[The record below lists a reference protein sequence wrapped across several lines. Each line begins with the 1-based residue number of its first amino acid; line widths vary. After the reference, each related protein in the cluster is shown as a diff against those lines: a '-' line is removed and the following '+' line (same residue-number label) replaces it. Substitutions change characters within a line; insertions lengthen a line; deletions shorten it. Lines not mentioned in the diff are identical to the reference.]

1 MIVPKPNAVLSS
13 PATSRISNARYW
25 LIALCLVLISMAIQI
40 PGLRHEKVIDDL
52 MLIDSQEL
60 RGCGDDT
67 LKGCMTG
74 GVFKMYYR
82 PLLSASFMW
91 GVKMHGAGPFLHR
104 VENLAMHTILTALVF
119 GFFRLLFRQDR
130 AALAAATL
138 FALHPLHVPVTTF
151 IGGRTDTLSL
161 CFLVPCAMATILMGT
176 SRTTLRVWFYLIVGI
191 ICFFLALLSKEQS
204 FLIIFLLPLLFRLGR
219 EKIGD
224 TPPLFAAN
232 KISLLFLYFIP
243 LGVFGWLATKYTPR
257 NTYDGADWDIAL
269 RIETIGRT
277 LWYYV
282 KAFVFPTVK
291 TLHQSTAGAW
301 DIPQY
306 GIMALGFGAAGLWIA
321 ALAGTWRNREVRF
334 LMLWTTLTVA
344 PCLNLIPIP
353 SQAVAPYRAM
363 IPALGTCGLMGLAFA
378 VLWQQNRRVQMAG
391 IYGFVLLASGNLYVS
406 LASVP
411 PWKNELTLMYA
422 EIAADPNFL
431 PAWGG
436 AAGLLQRE
444 GNTLQAERY
453 YDHAESILFP
463 DTKDVNRRIAQ
474 LDTLT
479 LRRRIRSASSLR
491 YRSRDVVNRV
501 LRGQGGNLQMM
512 GRVEEAIPYYRV
524 ALAAN
529 PLDGELR
536 DYLAMCYEFL
546 RASAAQEA
554 VLKEGTRLTPKALP
568 YAKLG
573 KFYFQMGRW
582 VEARETLTL
591 ALSKAQKDGTLST
604 VDHDAARMMLDQ
616 TIKITKPR

>member
-1 MIVPKPNAVLSS
+1 MIVPEPASLLAS
-13 PATSRISNARYW
+13 PAASRISNARYW
-25 LIALCLVLISMAIQI
+25 LIALCLVLLSMTIQV

-74 GVFKMYYR
+74 GVFKLYYR

-91 GVKMHGAGPFLHR
+91 GVKLHGAEPMWHR
-104 VENLAMHTILTALVF
+104 FENLMLHTILTALVF
-119 GFFRLLFRQDR
+119 GFFRLLFRQDH
-130 AALAAATL
+130 AALAVGTL

-161 CFLVPCAMATILMGT
+161 CFLLPCAMATILMGA
-176 SRTTLRVWFYLIVGI
+176 SRTTLRLWFWLFVGMV
-191 ICFFLALLSKEQS
+191 CFFLALLSKEQS
-204 FLIIFLLPLLFRLGR
+204 FLIIFLLPLLFRFGR
-219 EKIGD
+219 DKID
-224 TPPLFAAN
+224 ETPPQFTSN
-232 KISLLFLYFIP
+232 KISLLSLYFIP
-243 LGVFGWLATKYTPR
+243 LAVFGWLARKYTPR

-282 KAFVFPTVK
+282 KAFVFPTVG

-301 DIPQY
+301 DVPQY

-321 ALAGTWRNREVRF
+321 ALVKMWGNREVRF

-378 VLWQQNRRVQMAG
+378 ATWQNRRTQMAG
-391 IYGFVLLASGNLYVS
+391 VYGFVALASGYLYVS
-406 LASVP
+406 LADVP
-411 PWKNELTLMYA
+411 LWKNELTVMYA

-444 GNTLQAERY
+444 NKTLEAMRY
-453 YDHAESILFP
+453 YDHAEAVIFGE
-463 DTKDVNRRIAQ
+463 TKDVNGRIAL

-491 YRSRDVVNRV
+491 YRSREVVNKV
-501 LRGQGGNLQMM
+501 LRGQGGNLQML
-512 GRVEEAIPYYRV
+512 GRIEEAIPYYRV

-529 PLDGELR
+529 PFDGELR
-536 DYLAMCYEFL
+536 DYIAMCYEYQ
-546 RASAAQEA
+546 RESAAQEA
-554 VLKEGTRLTPKALP
+554 VLQEGVRLMPKALP

-573 KFYFQMGRW
+573 KFYFQTGRW
-582 VEARETLTL
+582 VDARETLTL
-591 ALSKAQKDGTLST
+591 ALSKAREDGTLST
-604 VDHDAARMMLDQ
+604 VDHAAARLMLDQ